1 MDAQE
6 LQQQEQVEEAPA
18 PPDLMELQATRKFK
32 WLRIPRETR
41 VAIRRLHHMIGHGS
55 NSAMLQLLRTAG
67 AASEACE
74 AVRHFACET
83 CRKREPVK
91 RPPIVKEP
99 SKMVFNHEISAGCFE
114 IHDAAGN
121 RHTVLS
127 VICLGTLFHQAWWVA
142 PGGVANSRVCA
153 EALMNGWFQPFGA
166 PKIMTCDGGVHNRGR
181 VQGLLRSHGVRLRF
195 GGVECVEAPFQLGR
209 TERQGSVLKQILK
222 GAIEERQLIGISDI
236 KMLIAECASVK
247 NNRINHGGFTPS
259 QWVPGRLPTDM
270 TSITSEEAESYA
282 LGVQSE
288 LMEPEDQSVRQM
300 EIRQAAKMSFAKADS
315 SRCARAA
322 LLRKSVPL
330 RGPYAPGDLV
340 CFHRRNRWH
349 GPGRIVGKE
358 GRSTFWIIHAGIPIV
373 VAESQIRPAST
384 AEAMVKQILELR
396 PSRRRKREI
405 DEDNEDLP
413 FGDDLKL
420 PHNAPSYLELPHE
433 PGSQGDGGEHPLV
446 WTYQWRR
453 CLLPPA

>member
-74 AVRHFACET
+74 AV
-83 CRKREPVK
+83 K

-142 PGGVANSRVCA
+142 PGGVAKSRVCA

-195 GGVECVEAPFQLGR
+195 E
-209 TERQGSVLKQILK
+209 VLN
-222 GAIEERQLIGISDI
+222 
-236 KMLIAECASVK
+236 V
-247 NNRINHGGFTPS
+247 
-259 QWVPGRLPTDM
+259 
-270 TSITSEEAESYA
+270 
-282 LGVQSE
+282 
-288 LMEPEDQSVRQM
+288 
-300 EIRQAAKMSFAKADS
+300 
-315 SRCARAA
+315 
-322 LLRKSVPL
+322 
-330 RGPYAPGDLV
+330 
-340 CFHRRNRWH
+340 
-349 GPGRIVGKE
+349 
-358 GRSTFWIIHAGIPIV
+358 
-373 VAESQIRPAST
+373 
-384 AEAMVKQILELR
+384 
-396 PSRRRKREI
+396 
-405 DEDNEDLP
+405 
-413 FGDDLKL
+413 LKL
-420 PHNAPSYLELPHE
+420 PSNLEE
-433 PGSQGDGGEHPLV
+433 RKGRAV
-446 WTYQWRR
+446 
-453 CLLPPA
+453 C